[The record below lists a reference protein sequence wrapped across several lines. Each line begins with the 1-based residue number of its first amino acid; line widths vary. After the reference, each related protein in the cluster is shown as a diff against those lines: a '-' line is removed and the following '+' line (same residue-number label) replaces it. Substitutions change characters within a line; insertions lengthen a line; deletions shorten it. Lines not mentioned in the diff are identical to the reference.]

1 MDGRAFLLVAQR
13 LAQASSE
20 ADWRTA
26 AGRAYYTLM
35 LEAREALRRWG
46 FSIPKGDQI
55 HRFVRLRLPYA
66 ADSDLRDVSL
76 TLEESGKLRAE
87 ADYQIENLVALLL
100 RMTSGKQSSIPTMR
114 LYCSIESTATTSGSP
129 RPSRQSKK
137 PFPDHPDSR
146 GSPCHLSPSRYTE
159 HFRQPCQAVFPL
171 LN

>member
-1 MDGRAFLLVAQR
+1 M
-13 LAQASSE
+13 AQASSE

-55 HRFVRLRLPYA
+55 HRFVRLRLLYA

-87 ADYQIENLVALLL
+87 ADYQIENPGRFATPDDVRQAIIDSNNALVLLD
-100 RMTSGKQSSIPTMR
+100 RVNGDNVR
-114 LYCSIESTATTSGSP
+114 LAAAISAIQKA
-129 RPSRQSKK
+129 
-137 PFPDHPDSR
+137 FP
-146 GSPCHLSPSRYTE
+146 
-159 HFRQPCQAVFPL
+159 
-171 LN
+171 